1 MKAAIKS
8 WTHKFSG
15 NMPEIEKGSFK
26 QSRTINID
34 YGGFKL
40 AQSKA
45 SINSIYAE
53 IKMLRREV
61 ELIRT
66 ALIPEE
72 KVSDEE
78 MAEILDID
86 AKMRLG
92 ERTRLNEALAE
103 LNV

>member
-1 MKAAIKS
+1 M
-8 WTHKFSG
+8 
-15 NMPEIEKGSFK
+15 
-26 QSRTINID
+26 
-34 YGGFKL
+34 
-40 AQSKA
+40 AQAKA
-45 SINSIYAE
+45 SLNSIYNE

-86 AKMRLG
+86 AKMRRG
-92 ERTRLNEALAE
+92 ERTRLENVLAE

>member
-1 MKAAIKS
+1 
-8 WTHKFSG
+8 
-15 NMPEIEKGSFK
+15 
-26 QSRTINID
+26 
-34 YGGFKL
+34 L
-40 AQSKA
+40 AQATA
-45 SINSIYAE
+45 SLNSIYTE
-53 IKMLRREV
+53 IKTLRREV

-86 AKMRLG
+86 EKMRRG
-92 ERTRLNEALAE
+92 ERTTLDNALAE

>member
-1 MKAAIKS
+1 M
-8 WTHKFSG
+8 
-15 NMPEIEKGSFK
+15 
-26 QSRTINID
+26 
-34 YGGFKL
+34 
-40 AQSKA
+40 AQATA
-45 SINSIYAE
+45 SLNSIYTE
-53 IKMLRREV
+53 IKTLRREV

-86 AKMRLG
+86 EKMKRG
-92 ERTRLNEALAE
+92 ERTTLDNALAE

>member
-1 MKAAIKS
+1 
-8 WTHKFSG
+8 
-15 NMPEIEKGSFK
+15 
-26 QSRTINID
+26 
-34 YGGFKL
+34 L

-86 AKMRLG
+86 AKMRRG
-92 ERTRLNEALAE
+92 ERIRLNEALAE

>member
-1 MKAAIKS
+1 M
-8 WTHKFSG
+8 
-15 NMPEIEKGSFK
+15 
-26 QSRTINID
+26 
-34 YGGFKL
+34 

-53 IKMLRREV
+53 IKTLRREV

-78 MAEILDID
+78 LAEFLDID
-86 AKMRLG
+86 AKMRRG
-92 ERTRLNEALAE
+92 ERIRLNEALAE

>member
-1 MKAAIKS
+1 M
-8 WTHKFSG
+8 
-15 NMPEIEKGSFK
+15 
-26 QSRTINID
+26 
-34 YGGFKL
+34 

-53 IKMLRREV
+53 IKTLRREV

-72 KVSDEE
+72 KVCDEE

-86 AKMRLG
+86 AKMRRG

>member
-1 MKAAIKS
+1 M
-8 WTHKFSG
+8 
-15 NMPEIEKGSFK
+15 
-26 QSRTINID
+26 
-34 YGGFKL
+34 

-45 SINSIYAE
+45 SLNSIYDE

-72 KVSDEE
+72 KISDKE

-86 AKMRLG
+86 AKMRRG
-92 ERTRLNEALAE
+92 ERVRLDDALAE

>member
-1 MKAAIKS
+1 M
-8 WTHKFSG
+8 
-15 NMPEIEKGSFK
+15 
-26 QSRTINID
+26 
-34 YGGFKL
+34 
-40 AQSKA
+40 AQATA
-45 SINSIYAE
+45 SLNSIYTE
-53 IKMLRREV
+53 IKTLRREV

-86 AKMRLG
+86 EKMRRG
-92 ERTRLNEALAE
+92 ERTTLDNALAK

>member
-1 MKAAIKS
+1 
-8 WTHKFSG
+8 
-15 NMPEIEKGSFK
+15 
-26 QSRTINID
+26 
-34 YGGFKL
+34 L
-40 AQSKA
+40 ARAKA
-45 SINSIYAE
+45 SLNSLYAE

-78 MAEILDID
+78 MAELIDID
-86 AKMRLG
+86 ARMRRG
-92 ERTRLNEALAE
+92 ERIRLDDVLAE

>member
-1 MKAAIKS
+1 
-8 WTHKFSG
+8 
-15 NMPEIEKGSFK
+15 
-26 QSRTINID
+26 
-34 YGGFKL
+34 L
-40 AQSKA
+40 AQTKA
-45 SINSIYAE
+45 SLNSIYAE
-53 IKMLRREV
+53 IKTLRREV

-86 AKMRLG
+86 AKMRRG
-92 ERTRLNEALAE
+92 ERIRLDDVLAE

>member
-1 MKAAIKS
+1 
-8 WTHKFSG
+8 
-15 NMPEIEKGSFK
+15 
-26 QSRTINID
+26 
-34 YGGFKL
+34 L

-53 IKMLRREV
+53 IKTLRREV

-72 KVSDEE
+72 RISDEE

-86 AKMRLG
+86 AKMRRG

>member
-1 MKAAIKS
+1 M
-8 WTHKFSG
+8 
-15 NMPEIEKGSFK
+15 
-26 QSRTINID
+26 
-34 YGGFKL
+34 
-40 AQSKA
+40 AQATA
-45 SINSIYAE
+45 SLNSIYTE
-53 IKMLRREV
+53 IKTLRREV

-86 AKMRLG
+86 EKMRRG
-92 ERTRLNEALAE
+92 ERTTLNNALAE

>member
-1 MKAAIKS
+1 
-8 WTHKFSG
+8 
-15 NMPEIEKGSFK
+15 
-26 QSRTINID
+26 
-34 YGGFKL
+34 L

-72 KVSDEE
+72 KVNDEE

-86 AKMRLG
+86 AKMRRG

>member
-1 MKAAIKS
+1 MARA
-8 WTHKFSG
+8 
-15 NMPEIEKGSFK
+15 
-26 QSRTINID
+26 
-34 YGGFKL
+34 
-40 AQSKA
+40 KA
-45 SINSIYAE
+45 SLNSLYAE

-78 MAEILDID
+78 MAELIDID
-86 AKMRLG
+86 ARMRRG
-92 ERTRLNEALAE
+92 ERIRLDDVLAE

>member
-1 MKAAIKS
+1 M
-8 WTHKFSG
+8 
-15 NMPEIEKGSFK
+15 
-26 QSRTINID
+26 
-34 YGGFKL
+34 
-40 AQSKA
+40 AQAKA
-45 SINSIYAE
+45 SLNSIYAE
-53 IKMLRREV
+53 IKMLRREI

-86 AKMRLG
+86 AKMRRG
-92 ERTRLNEALAE
+92 ERTRLDNALLE